1 MIDEAPLSMSDQSAF
16 KAWSCA
22 NRYSCQ
28 LCDYIT
34 AMRHA
39 FGGHLNI
46 RHKTNI
52 PNYELTFGKFKVKR
66 HQCLLCGRLVIHDKK
81 LLVAHFLATTVD
93 TRWKNTSW
101 RRSEQN
107 RLS

>member
-34 AMRHA
+34 ATRHA

-66 HQCLLCGRLVIHDKK
+66 HQCLLCTADWSFTIRNCWWPIFWQPQWIHVGKILHGED
-81 LLVAHFLATTVD
+81 
-93 TRWKNTSW
+93 
-101 RRSEQN
+101 QN
-107 RLS
+107 RTG